1 MTWLIFLLFF
11 LFIIFPYILR
21 LSISAEDFLISVLFI
36 FFLFLFVWI
45 FILCNSV
52 WNCCLLVAHRCR
64 AQWPPTPNNSTGA
77 ELNCGHSH
85 RNQSTGEKKQFIRDN
100 KRRKS
105 SRKRHHL
112 ARDFTQIGTS
122 VTSLFIS
129 FHSGPPFRMC
139 YQHSTYIYNIYQ
151 LDGDFLWF
159 SFLFI
164 CH

>member
-1 MTWLIFLLFF
+1 MINISSLFFSSLFSLIFYGYQFPRKISWFQFYSFFFVFICLNFYSLQFGLKLLFVGCTSLPSTMTSHPEQF
-11 LFIIFPYILR
+11 NWRWTELR
-21 LSISAEDFLISVLFI
+21 PFALEPID
-36 FFLFLFVWI
+36 
-45 FILCNSV
+45 
-52 WNCCLLVAHRCR
+52 
-64 AQWPPTPNNSTGA
+64 G
-77 ELNCGHSH
+77 G
-85 RNQSTGEKKQFIRDN
+85 KKQFIRDN